1 MLSSITWISKQNE
14 DVLVK
19 AVVYNYLDADVTVTV
34 SLADNE
40 MFEFLAGSNSSS
52 RQVKIPKDDALQGK
66 V

>member
-34 SLADNE
+34 SLAYNE

>member
-19 AVVYNYLDADVTVTV
+19 AVVYNYLDADVTITV
-34 SLADNE
+34 SLAYNE

>member
-34 SLADNE
+34 SLAYNE

-52 RQVKIPKDDALQGK
+52 RQVKIPKDDALLGK

>member
-1 MLSSITWISKQNE
+1 M
-14 DVLVK
+14 
-19 AVVYNYLDADVTVTV
+19 DADVTVTV
-34 SLADNE
+34 SLAYNE